1 MKLRASYLPQ
11 WEGAPLTAEQIIY
24 FDSFELPYSTMTPQ
38 SFVTP
43 LLSFPCWTVQL
54 RAVVNKYK
62 QMSGRERNTPRSYL
76 SLPLLLSFSSHFH
89 CTVSNLHA
97 GGDISVIHESGYV
110 TQSDVC
116 TVNYCRSWVR
126 YLQTLIAL
134 NNLFVHLTQFDICCK
149 NFNSWYYI
157 HKNTKMDLD
166 RWLLDK

>member
-1 MKLRASYLPQ
+1 MKMRASYLPQ

-62 QMSGRERNTPRSYL
+62 QTPISLSLSCSL
-76 SLPLLLSFSSHFH
+76 SLPTFTAQLVI
-89 CTVSNLHA
+89 CMR
-97 GGDISVIHESGYV
+97 GGDISVFHESGYV

-134 NNLFVHLTQFDICCK
+134 NNIFVHLTQFDICCE

-157 HKNTKMDLD
+157 HKNT
-166 RWLLDK
+166 

>member
-1 MKLRASYLPQ
+1 MKMRASYLPQ

-62 QMSGRERNTPRSYL
+62 QTPISL
-76 SLPLLLSFSSHFH
+76 SLSCSLSSHFH

-97 GGDISVIHESGYV
+97 GGDISVFHESGYV

-134 NNLFVHLTQFDICCK
+134 NNIFVHLTQFDICCE

-157 HKNTKMDLD
+157 HKNT
-166 RWLLDK
+166 